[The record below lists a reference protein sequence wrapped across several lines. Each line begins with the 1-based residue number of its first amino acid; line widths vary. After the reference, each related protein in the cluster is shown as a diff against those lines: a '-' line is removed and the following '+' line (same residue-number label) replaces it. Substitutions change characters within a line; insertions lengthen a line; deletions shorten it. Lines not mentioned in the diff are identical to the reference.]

1 MGQGLAVTR
10 FRAKERPDLMAL
22 SWRLRHQVFHEE
34 LCWNVRSLNGI
45 ELDEFDLA
53 ASHCAVLLGDIVVG
67 CWRALSTAGPYLL
80 EEVFPE
86 LLPPPLP
93 KSGRI
98 WEISR
103 FGVMPDLD
111 IRREVGRLLVR
122 EAVALGRDLGAQR
135 LLAVT
140 DPPFERF
147 VRSCGLAVRRIGGPM
162 VVGNSRK
169 GPVKAVVITCG
180 LDPQT
185 LAGVGL
191 EAAAA

>member
-1 MGQGLAVTR
+1 
-10 FRAKERPDLMAL
+10 MAL

-34 LCWNVRSLNGI
+34 LCWKVRSLNGI
-45 ELDEFDLA
+45 ELDEFDTTA
-53 ASHCAVLLGDIVVG
+53 IHCAVTLSDIVVG
-67 CWRALSTAGPYLL
+67 CWRALCTEGPYLL

-93 KSGRI
+93 KSRRI

-111 IRREVGRLLVR
+111 IRKDVGRLLVR

-140 DPPFERF
+140 DPAFERF
-147 VRSCGLAVRRIGGPM
+147 VRSCGLAIRRAGGPL
-162 VVGNSRK
+162 VVGTGRR

-191 EAAAA
+191 EAEAA